1 MPAVASGACRILFA
15 ATTAFCRHESAIPA
29 APTPNATYRN
39 HPGHAEAVEIIF
51 DPARVSYRQILEFFF
66 QIHDPTTRNRQGN
79 DVGTSYRSAIFYT
92 SDEQKR
98 IAEDTIADVDASG
111 LWPGK
116 VVTEVVPAGDVLGGR
131 TRTSGLS
138 ANDIRTATPA
148 ISCGPTGDCR
158 FAPRRLQSRHDSRS
172 SSKRTL
178 KSLAVQ
184 CTAPVRS
191 TVRVREV
198 LIEGYRHSITST
210 YYSEE
215 STMSQ
220 PIQILGI
227 AGSLRR
233 ASYNRAALRA
243 AMQLVPQDTALDIFE
258 LDGISG
264 FNQDEEQN
272 PPPKVIELKRRI
284 READAILIVTP
295 EYNYSIPGVLKN
307 AIDWAS
313 RPYGDSAWN
322 GKPVALMG
330 ASIGAIGTARA
341 QYHLRQVFVFLNM
354 FPINQPEVMISNA
367 GERFDAG
374 GNLTDET
381 TKKLIRQL
389 LQSLAD
395 WTRRLAQS
403 L

>member
-1 MPAVASGACRILFA
+1 
-15 ATTAFCRHESAIPA
+15 
-29 APTPNATYRN
+29 
-39 HPGHAEAVEIIF
+39 
-51 DPARVSYRQILEFFF
+51 
-66 QIHDPTTRNRQGN
+66 
-79 DVGTSYRSAIFYT
+79 
-92 SDEQKR
+92 
-98 IAEDTIADVDASG
+98 
-111 LWPGK
+111 
-116 VVTEVVPAGDVLGGR
+116 
-131 TRTSGLS
+131 
-138 ANDIRTATPA
+138 
-148 ISCGPTGDCR
+148 
-158 FAPRRLQSRHDSRS
+158 
-172 SSKRTL
+172 
-178 KSLAVQ
+178 
-184 CTAPVRS
+184 
-191 TVRVREV
+191 
-198 LIEGYRHSITST
+198 
-210 YYSEE
+210 
-215 STMSQ
+215 MSQ

-284 READAILIVTP
+284 READATLIVTP